1 MGISRSATVVCA
13 YLIATTAMQP
23 HEAVEFLQAKRE
35 IVCPNAG
42 FRRQLDVYAA
52 RLRGSRK
59 LRKAA
64 HPPPSHPHAHSH
76 SQLHSHA
83 HTPRSPPVRRN
94 KTHDFDF
101 DDGSLAAD
109 GIRLL
114 RTGNPRLTHPPPVA
128 VTRRGSMG

>member
-64 HPPPSHPHAHSH
+64 HLPPSHPHS
-76 SQLHSHA
+76 HSHA
-83 HTPRSPPVRRN
+83 HAPRSPPVRRN

-114 RTGNPRLTHPPPVA
+114 RTGSPRLAHPSPVA